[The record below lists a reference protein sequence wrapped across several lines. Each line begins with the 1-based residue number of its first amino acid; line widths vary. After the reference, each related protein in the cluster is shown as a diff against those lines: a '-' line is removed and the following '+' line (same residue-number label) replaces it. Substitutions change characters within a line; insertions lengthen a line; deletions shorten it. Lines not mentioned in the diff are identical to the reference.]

1 MNKKKIGVK
10 VFFNESCEICKKEI
24 DIYKKMKNKLEW
36 FDINNKEALLTNLN
50 KDQLSRRLHVLNE
63 GKLVKG
69 AKAFLIVWSNIP
81 KLNFLYK
88 VFSLPIFYH
97 FFAIFYEIIAFALYL
112 KNKYR

>member
-1 MNKKKIGVK
+1 MTPADNPVSNI
-10 VFFNESCEICKKEI
+10 S
-24 DIYKKMKNKLEW
+24 
-36 FDINNKEALLTNLN
+36 
-50 KDQLSRRLHVLNE
+50 VLDPVEVIAADTPE

-69 AKAFLIVWSNIP
+69 AKAFLIAWSNIP